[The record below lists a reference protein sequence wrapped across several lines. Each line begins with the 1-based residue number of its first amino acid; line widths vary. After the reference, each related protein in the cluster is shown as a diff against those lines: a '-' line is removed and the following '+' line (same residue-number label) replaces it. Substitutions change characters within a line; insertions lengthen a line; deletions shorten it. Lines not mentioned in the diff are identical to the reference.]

1 MKQEASGGIARITRI
16 QNDVNLPS
24 DRFREHL
31 SEMETLG
38 LLIHRETVSSTEK
51 GRTFVLEYKK
61 VDEVLKRFGL
71 D

>member
-1 MKQEASGGIARITRI
+1 
-16 QNDVNLPS
+16 
-24 DRFREHL
+24 
-31 SEMETLG
+31 METLG

-61 VDEVLKRFGL
+61 VVDVLKRFGL